1 MSALK
6 RGAERYL
13 TKDDV
18 SDPRMQEGGP
28 DDRSDPV
35 KRATAAQLA
44 NRK

>member
-1 MSALK
+1 MSVK

-18 SDPRMQEGGP
+18 SDPKMSEGGP
-28 DDRSDPV
+28 DDKADPV

-44 NRK
+44 NRR